1 MKIEIGESLIYTWL
15 RHIKGC
21 QVVQNNWKPSSQWP
35 LLGDKQALQNL
46 MEEVDSSFSSKGYD
60 LFKSENSNKKVSLD
74 QVLKQTESDAM
85 GISISNNEV
94 YGVDIAFHTR
104 GVGYDNPVK
113 KVLAKYI
120 RIAMC
125 VYGYFNRKDAH
136 IVFVSPKMHQKD
148 KSKLIE
154 LMDNLKNITNLNGF
168 SFDFQ
173 LFVDNDFQ
181 KEILNPVLGKI
192 KSIADTSE
200 LFTRSV
206 QLLHMFY
213 NCSSKQEVTDP
224 NNGNGTRIGQ
234 YAKNAITDLLRQGK
248 LSKQQ
253 IDDLEDAD
261 YSKRELGIR
270 LPVLL
275 DTTKNN
281 PKKGKYKD
289 RYYKV
294 DSSIAPYVICNDW
307 YEENREMLDAWLINN
322 KLI

>member
-46 MEEVDSSFSSKGYD
+46 MEKVDSSFSSKGYD

-234 YAKNAITDLLRQGK
+234 YARQTLTALLQSNK
-248 LSKQQ
+248 LTSAN
-253 IDDLEDAD
+253 ISNLEDPTFC
-261 YSKRELGIR
+261 SNTLGMNY
-270 LPVLL
+270 PVLV
-275 DTTKNN
+275 DVRKNT
-281 PKKGKYKD
+281 PEKG
-289 RYYKV
+289 RYYKP
-294 DSSIAPYVICNDW
+294 DRSIEPYVICNDW
-307 YEENREMLDAWLINN
+307 YERNRARFDAWLTTI
-322 KLI
+322 

>member
-1 MKIEIGESLIYTWL
+1 MKIEIGESLVYTWL

-21 QVVQNNWKPSSQWP
+21 QVVQNNWKSSSQWQ
-35 LLGDKQALQNL
+35 LLGNKQVLQTL
-46 MEEVDSSFSSKGYD
+46 MDEVDSLFSSKGYD

-136 IVFVSPKMHQKD
+136 IVFASPKMHQKD
-148 KSKLIE
+148 KSKLIV
-154 LMDNLKNITNLNGF
+154 LMDDLRDITNRHGF

-181 KEILNPVLGKI
+181 KEILDRVLGKI

-213 NCSSKQEVTDP
+213 NCSSKQVASTIT
-224 NNGNGTRIGQ
+224 NNGSGTKIGQ
-234 YAKNAITDLLRQGK
+234 YARQTLTDLLRSKK
-248 LSKQQ
+248 LTPANISN
-253 IDDLEDAD
+253 LEDPAFCINT
-261 YSKRELGIR
+261 LGMR
-270 LPVLL
+270 YPVLV
-275 DTTKNN
+275 DVRKNT
-281 PKKGKYKD
+281 PEKG
-289 RYYKV
+289 RYYKP
-294 DSSIAPYVICNDW
+294 DRSIYPYVICNDW
-307 YEENREMLDAWLINN
+307 YEKRNRSKFEAWLATID
-322 KLI
+322 

>member
-1 MKIEIGESLIYTWL
+1 MKIEIGESLVYTWL

-21 QVVQNNWKPSSQWP
+21 QVVQNNWKSSSQWQ
-35 LLGDKQALQNL
+35 LLGNKQVLQTL
-46 MEEVDSSFSSKGYD
+46 MDEVDSLFSSKGYD

-85 GISISNNEV
+85 GISISNNVV
-94 YGVDIAFHTR
+94 YGVDIAFHTS
-104 GVGYDNPVK
+104 GVGYKNPVK

-136 IVFVSPKMHQKD
+136 IVFASPKMHQKD
-148 KSKLIE
+148 KSKLIV
-154 LMDNLKNITNLNGF
+154 LMDDLRDITNRHGF

-181 KEILNPVLGKI
+181 KEILDRVLGKI

-213 NCSSKQEVTDP
+213 NCSSPTLGTTVKVGVIANNDLRNVLSTSSKVTDED
-224 NNGNGTRIGQ
+224 IKDLQ
-234 YAKNAITDLLRQGK
+234 DKAK
-248 LSKQQ
+248 SKQLFK
-253 IDDLEDAD
+253 ID
-261 YSKRELGIR
+261 Y
-270 LPVLL
+270 PVL
-275 DTTKNN
+275 DVMPAEKN
-281 PKKGKYKD
+281 
-289 RYYKV
+289 RYYKHPV
-294 DSSIAPYVICNDW
+294 DIKGKVYYLCSQW
-307 YEENREMLDAWLINN
+307 YDHHRQALIKWINTH
-322 KLI
+322 K

>member
-1 MKIEIGESLIYTWL
+1 MKIEIGESLVYTWL

-21 QVVQNNWKPSSQWP
+21 QVVQNNWKSSSQWQ
-35 LLGDKQALQNL
+35 LLGNKQVLQTL
-46 MEEVDSSFSSKGYD
+46 MDEVDSLFSSKGYD

-94 YGVDIAFHTR
+94 YGVDIAFHTS
-104 GVGYDNPVK
+104 GVGYKNPVK

-136 IVFVSPKMHQKD
+136 IVFASPKMHQKD
-148 KSKLIE
+148 KSKLIV
-154 LMDNLKNITNLNGF
+154 LMDDLRDITNRHGF

-181 KEILNPVLGKI
+181 KEILDRVLGKI

-248 LSKQQ
+248 LSKEQ
-253 IDDLEDAD
+253 IANLENAGYCRDNIGMRFPILVD
-261 YSKRELGIR
+261 TSKQDPDEG
-270 LPVLL
+270 
-275 DTTKNN
+275 
-281 PKKGKYKD
+281 
-289 RYYKV
+289 RYYKP
-294 DSSIAPYVICNDW
+294 DSSIDPYVICNDW
-307 YEENREMLDAWLINN
+307 YERNRAKFDKWLKTI
-322 KLI
+322 